1 MMETEEIVMTETP
14 KQFVDRTLRKRET
27 DDIAIEESRMFMRD
41 ALYDI
46 SEKKKMSEGTLILV
60 DEVND
65 PGKIEGSD
73 RKKKSSTTTFGYGL
87 AVVEDR
93 ETFKG
98 VSESY
103 KKLRGIKKELKLRKV
118 TNVEEKVLI
127 AEGVGISKAKTS
139 GIYIDK
145 TRDLPDGYYDQ
156 SGTDVMLGM
165 LQRALD
171 ITISEVTSEHITVVV
186 DDHSSYHSGSTNYVE
201 ALSEPLSEE
210 HRKTVMCRTG
220 SKKKDAYASHLQ
232 TTDAVSHALHRSAEL
247 GISDMSVAMKQKII
261 RLDKNDSIRR
271 RQ

>member
-1 MMETEEIVMTETP
+1 MTESP
-14 KQFVDRTLRKRET
+14 KQFIDRSFRKRET
-27 DDIAIEESRMFMRD
+27 DDMTIEESRKFMLD
-41 ALYDI
+41 AVREA
-46 SEKKKMSEGTLILV
+46 SEIIDDDNTLIFA

-73 RKKKSSTTTFGYGL
+73 RKKKSSTATFGYGV
-87 AVVEDR
+87 AVVEDG

-103 KKLRGIKKELKLRKV
+103 KILKGINKELNLRKV
-118 TNVEEKVLI
+118 TNAEDKVLI

-145 TRDLPDGYYDQ
+145 TKDLPEGYYDQ
-156 SGTDVMLGM
+156 NGTDVMLGM
-165 LQRALD
+165 LHRVLD
-171 ITISEVTSEHITVVV
+171 ITIPEVNSEHITVIV
-186 DDHSSYHSGSTNYVE
+186 DDHSSYHDGAINHVE
-201 ALSEPLSEE
+201 ALSEPLSAD
-210 HRKTVMCRTG
+210 HKKTVICRTG
-220 SKKKDAYASHLQ
+220 FKKKDAYSSHLQ